1 MKNLEA
7 NPKKV
12 AVHFQAVACNH
23 AQAHPQ
29 PQKTCEEMVLINS
42 DGAVRPVLTSMNNS
56 HVKPKKAAVRFQAV
70 ACNHAQAHPTY
81 LVYAKSIVE
90 LAERCISQFM
100 DTQRRS
106 GFHYQRAIPIFIA
119 CLNSFS
125 TRTYTKRVGLVQAAR
140 LIGVSRVELQAMAE
154 AGEIRSMR
162 VGRGYRFFELDL
174 VYWIV
179 TQPVTPHEA
188 ELATT
193 RDPGRSR
200 RPRRKP

>member
-1 MKNLEA
+1 MNRLRTK
-7 NPKKV
+7 PKKV
-12 AVHFQAVACNH
+12 AA
-23 AQAHPQ
+23 
-29 PQKTCEEMVLINS
+29 
-42 DGAVRPVLTSMNNS
+42 
-56 HVKPKKAAVRFQAV
+56 RFQAV
-70 ACNHAQAHPTY
+70 ARNHAQTRSAY
-81 LVYAKSIVE
+81 LVYAKNIVE
-90 LAERCISQFM
+90 QAESCVSQLM

-125 TRTYTKRVGLVQAAR
+125 TRTRRVGLVEAAR
-140 LIGVSRVELQAMAE
+140 LIGVSRIELQAMAE

-162 VGRGYRFFELDL
+162 VGRGYRFFELAL

-179 TQPVTPHEA
+179 AQPVTPQEA

-200 RPRRKP
+200 RPRRKL